1 MASTSAMPPG
11 RPKLDEVTCPE
22 HPDATMIEDYRA
34 GDMVC
39 SMCGKVVVERC
50 IDVSSEWRSFADS
63 GEDKSRVGEV
73 ENHLLTGSG
82 LGTVAERTSHLSH
95 NDQFDYSRQT
105 MVRAQNTADRTL
117 TAGYREITTMA
128 DRINLQETII
138 TRAKTCYKQ
147 LIESG
152 KYRGKNRIAVAAS
165 CIHIA
170 CRQEGVPRSFK
181 ETVAISNVDKTELG
195 RTYKKVLK
203 ALESSVE
210 IIKSGDFMAR
220 FCGSLELPHSVRKA
234 SEHIANK
241 AVELNIVAG
250 RSPVS
255 VAAAAIYLASHAS
268 DFPKSKEQIAA
279 ISGAAEV
286 TIKQSYKM
294 LLPHVKILFPE
305 NTNNVTWNLNDLPSQ

>member
-1 MASTSAMPPG
+1 
-11 RPKLDEVTCPE
+11 LDEVNCPD
-22 HPDATMIEDYRA
+22 HPDAQMIEDYRA
-34 GDMVC
+34 GDMIC

-63 GEDKSRVGEV
+63 GEDKSRVGEA

-82 LGTVAERTSHLSH
+82 LGTIAERTSHLSH

-105 MVRAQNTADRTL
+105 MVRSQNSSDRTL
-117 TAGYREITTMA
+117 NIGYKEISAMA
-128 DRINLQETII
+128 DRIYLQQSIV
-138 TRAKTCYKQ
+138 TRAQTCYKQ

-152 KYRGKNRIAVAAS
+152 KYRSKNRAAVAAS

-181 ETVAISNVDKTELG
+181 EIVAISNVEKTELG
-195 RTYKKVLK
+195 RTFKKVLK

-220 FCGSLELPHSVRKA
+220 FCGNLELPHSVRKC
-234 SEHIANK
+234 SEHVANK

-255 VAAAAIYLASHAS
+255 VAAAAIYLASQAS
-268 DFPKSKEQIAA
+268 PAPENKKTKEEIAA
-279 ISGAAEV
+279 ISGVSDA
-286 TIKQSYKM
+286 TIKQTYKM
-294 LLPHVKILFPE
+294 LLPFVKDLFPTQSAGSSSGSHDIE
-305 NTNNVTWNLNDLPSQ
+305 WDLINLPQN

>member
-1 MASTSAMPPG
+1 
-11 RPKLDEVTCPE
+11 
-22 HPDATMIEDYRA
+22 
-34 GDMVC
+34 MVC

-63 GEDKSRVGEV
+63 GEDKSRVGEA

-95 NDQFDYSRQT
+95 QDTFDYSRQT
-105 MVRAQNTADRTL
+105 MVRSQNSADRTL
-117 TAGYREITTMA
+117 SIGYKEISSMA
-128 DRINLQETII
+128 DRIHLQHSIVQ
-138 TRAKTCYKQ
+138 RAQLCYKQ
-147 LIESG
+147 LVESG
-152 KYRGKNRIAVAAS
+152 KYRSKNRQAVAAS
-165 CIHIA
+165 CVLIA

-181 ETVAISNVDKTELG
+181 EIVAISNVDKTELG
-195 RTYKKVLK
+195 RTFKKVLK

-220 FCGSLELPHSVRKA
+220 FCGNLDLPHSVRKC

-255 VAAAAIYLASHAS
+255 VAAAAIYLASQAS
-268 DFPKSKEQIAA
+268 EFKKTKEEIAS
-279 ISGAAEV
+279 ISGVAEV

-294 LLPHVKILFPE
+294 MLPHVSQLFPE
-305 NTNNVTWNLNDLPSQ
+305 NTSGTSWDLKSLPQQ